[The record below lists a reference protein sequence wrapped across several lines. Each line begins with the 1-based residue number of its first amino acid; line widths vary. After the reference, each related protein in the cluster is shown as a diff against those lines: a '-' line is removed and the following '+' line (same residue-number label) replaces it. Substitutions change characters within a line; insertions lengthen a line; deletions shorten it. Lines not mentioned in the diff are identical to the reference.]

1 MSRTRVCV
9 VGSGT
14 MFVSGI
20 SHYTYFLATHLNRK
34 FDVSAILMRRLIPRA
49 LYPGRK
55 RVGSQLMSRS
65 VEDELPT
72 FNGIDWTLIPSLFKA
87 TRFFRRSRPEVL
99 ILQWWSASTLPAY
112 LVLSALARRH
122 HIPVVIEL
130 HEEVDTGEANIPL
143 IGPLIKKGGRLLM
156 SRGSAFVVHSNA
168 DFDRMTKS
176 MGIPPERTHVVLLG
190 PFALAGASEQRPVVD
205 RTVTLLFFGTIR
217 PYKGLEFLIEAFD
230 QLPRDTITW
239 RLLVV
244 GETWEGWTKPLQLIA
259 SSPFADDIELVNHYV
274 SDDEIPE
281 YFSKADI
288 VVLPYLR
295 SSASGPLHIAMAA
308 GLPLVVSD
316 LDTLQEAAA
325 GYEGAHFS
333 RVGDADH
340 IASSIL
346 QAHALVGERFNDPR
360 SWEHTVDSFATIIGT
375 LCQE

>member
-130 HEEVDTGEANIPL
+130 HEEVDTGEALYL
-143 IGPLIKKGGRLLM
+143 I
-156 SRGSAFVVHSNA
+156 
-168 DFDRMTKS
+168 
-176 MGIPPERTHVVLLG
+176 
-190 PFALAGASEQRPVVD
+190 
-205 RTVTLLFFGTIR
+205 
-217 PYKGLEFLIEAFD
+217 
-230 QLPRDTITW
+230 
-239 RLLVV
+239 
-244 GETWEGWTKPLQLIA
+244 
-259 SSPFADDIELVNHYV
+259 
-274 SDDEIPE
+274 
-281 YFSKADI
+281 
-288 VVLPYLR
+288 
-295 SSASGPLHIAMAA
+295 HI
-308 GLPLVVSD
+308 
-316 LDTLQEAAA
+316 
-325 GYEGAHFS
+325 
-333 RVGDADH
+333 
-340 IASSIL
+340 
-346 QAHALVGERFNDPR
+346 
-360 SWEHTVDSFATIIGT
+360 
-375 LCQE
+375 